1 MNIELIL
8 KESAKRTN
16 DHLESCFGDDGIDKI
31 VEAEK
36 YSLLNGGK
44 RIRAYLV
51 YEFCSLF
58 GGEEK
63 KAIPFACAVE
73 MIHAYSLIHDD
84 LPCMDNDDYRRGKL
98 TNHKVYGEAMAVLA
112 GDALL
117 TKAFSVCANNKNV
130 SSDVTVEAIKLLSAA
145 AGDGGMVGGQ
155 VLDIEAEE
163 DPDKDLDMLKRI
175 HSLKTGAMIKVS
187 AMLGALAAGVSADSD
202 EMKDTV
208 EYASKIG
215 IAFQIVDDVL
225 DVVGDSNLLGK
236 NVGSDKNNDKLTYM
250 SFYTPESAL
259 ALATRLTDEAIKA
272 ISGYKNSE
280 ALVEL
285 AKYLL
290 GRKY

>member
-1 MNIELIL
+1 MDFGLIL
-8 KESAKRTN
+8 KESANKTN
-16 DHLESCFGDDGIDKI
+16 KYLESYFLGDEIEKI
-31 VEAEK
+31 AEAEK

-63 KAIPFACAVE
+63 SAIPFACAVE

-84 LPCMDNDDYRRGKL
+84 LPCMDDDDYRRGRL

-117 TKAFSVCANNKNV
+117 TKAFSVCASNKFV
-130 SSDVTVEAIKLLSAA
+130 SPDVVVEAIKVLSDA
-145 AGDGGMVGGQ
+145 AGDKGMVGGQ
-155 VLDIEAEE
+155 VLDIEAET
-163 DPDKDLDMLKRI
+163 DTKRDLDSLKRI

-187 AMLGALAAGVSADSD
+187 AILGTLAAGISVNSEKMNDA
-202 EMKDTV
+202 M

-215 IAFQIVDDVL
+215 VAFQIVDDVL
-225 DVVGDSNLLGK
+225 DVIGDSSLLGK
-236 NVGSDKNNDKLTYM
+236 SVGSDENNGKLTYM
-250 SFYTPESAL
+250 RFYSPEGAME
-259 ALATRLTDEAIKA
+259 LATKLTDEAIFA
-272 ISGYKNSE
+272 ISKYENSE
-280 ALVEL
+280 NLVEL

-290 GRKY
+290 DRKY